1 VTLQLSTAARTHGNA
16 APRKEGSINK
26 QSWCVPQSQ
35 RTFLQMRFT
44 KKSSCATQQQ
54 GMSDIQK
61 AINTPG
67 TTS

>member
-1 VTLQLSTAARTHGNA
+1 
-16 APRKEGSINK
+16 
-26 QSWCVPQSQ
+26 
-35 RTFLQMRFT
+35 MRFT